1 MNAPI
6 ATTAGR
12 TLPTRLLRSA
22 LAALVLLAAW
32 LGVPLSASAHA
43 QLVSTSPQGGSL
55 LDAELRSKGLL
66 KSFNEDRD
74 ELISMR
80 ASLTTETDAIRRVIS
95 SARAR

>member
-22 LAALVLLAAW
+22 LAALVLLVAW

-55 LDAELRSKGLL
+55 LDTSPDAVEGAAWARTRTWDAAAEAVEAGLRAALG
-66 KSFNEDRD
+66 
-74 ELISMR
+74 
-80 ASLTTETDAIRRVIS
+80 
-95 SARAR
+95 